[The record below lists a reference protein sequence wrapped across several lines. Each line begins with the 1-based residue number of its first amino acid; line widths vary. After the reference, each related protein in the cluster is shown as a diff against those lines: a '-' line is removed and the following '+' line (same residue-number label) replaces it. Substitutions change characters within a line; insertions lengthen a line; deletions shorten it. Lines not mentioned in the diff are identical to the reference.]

1 MKKILIITV
10 VVMLLLL
17 AFASVSY
24 AAPPASGGVY
34 HTVRYGETLFS
45 LGRYY
50 GVNPYQIARENGLPN
65 PDCIYAGQVLYIP
78 SGHGQ
83 HGHDGGC
90 YPNCG
95 GRYDGQHGQDYG
107 DRHAP
112 QQNYDYRHAP
122 QQNYGYRHNSQWGY
136 DYTGYYYQHY
146 PNYKRYS
153 HTCGYYNNCW

>member
-65 PDCIYAGQVLYIP
+65 PDCIYAGQVLHIP

-95 GRYDGQHGQDYG
+95 WGNDDQYRQGH
-107 DRHAP
+107 
-112 QQNYDYRHAP
+112 DYRHAP
-122 QQNYGYRHNSQWGY
+122 QQDYSYHRTPQQGYGYN
-136 DYTGYYYQHY
+136 YTGYYYYQHY

-153 HTCGYYNNCW
+153 HTCGYYQNCY

>member
-24 AAPPASGGVY
+24 AAPPASGGAH

-45 LGRYY
+45 LGRRY
-50 GVNPYQIARENGLPN
+50 GVNPYQIAKANGLRN

-83 HGHDGGC
+83 PRHGDGC

-95 GRYDGQHGQDYG
+95 GGYDGQYGQDHGYN
-107 DRHAP
+107 RAP
-112 QQNYDYRHAP
+112 QQG
-122 QQNYGYRHNSQWGY
+122 YGYNYAPHQGY
-136 DYTGYYYQHY
+136 GYNYTGYYYYQHY

-153 HTCGYYNNCW
+153 HTCGYYNNCY